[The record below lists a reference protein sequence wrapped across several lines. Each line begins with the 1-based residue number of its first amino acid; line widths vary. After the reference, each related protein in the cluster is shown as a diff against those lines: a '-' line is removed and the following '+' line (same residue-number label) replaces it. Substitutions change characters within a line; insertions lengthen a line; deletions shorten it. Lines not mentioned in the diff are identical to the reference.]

1 MRVCWVVRLL
11 LQLGLTSWNPIR
23 FVLVK
28 TKMFPSF
35 FKAAKISIIILI
47 FGNCSKICV
56 NWFFKVD
63 FLSSLHKGISPED
76 FWEVWKNIPIC
87 RKSLNNFQK
96 INRSV
101 FKPIF
106 DLSKKIAYKSCFRLL
121 KDDEDVKKKPRS
133 RNLKYKNWRV
143 KLN

>member
-1 MRVCWVVRLL
+1 MYACQEKTSLSRWHQWSVWNICLTKQIKFNLVMRVCWVVRLL

-96 INRSV
+96 INRS
-101 FKPIF
+101 IF
-106 DLSKKIAYKSCFRLL
+106 L
-121 KDDEDVKKKPRS
+121 
-133 RNLKYKNWRV
+133 
-143 KLN
+143 